1 MDQALGRVETGEP
14 GIGADSDESGHPFR
28 WKAATL
34 SERSDEQ
41 GSWLIEVA
49 ALVTSGG
56 SGFCHVV

>member
-1 MDQALGRVETGEP
+1 MGAAALRN
-14 GIGADSDESGHPFR
+14 ADSDEAGHPFR

-49 ALVTSGG
+49 ALAAGGCVVCHAFSSAPSGY
-56 SGFCHVV
+56 V